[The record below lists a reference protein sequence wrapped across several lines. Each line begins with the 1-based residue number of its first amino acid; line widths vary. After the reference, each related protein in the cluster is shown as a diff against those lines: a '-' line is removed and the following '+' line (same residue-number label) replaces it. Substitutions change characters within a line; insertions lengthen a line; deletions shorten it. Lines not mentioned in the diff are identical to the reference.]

1 MVGTAGSPDWSC
13 SKELG
18 ENGSEQRVAGRGV
31 TEALGV
37 EETPVGAN
45 VRTKARRADKLQ
57 AGICPLEHVS
67 EGTHHHVLSFPRC
80 ESRDHASHARLRS
93 HRCDETHEAGPRE
106 RVDCLK
112 LR

>member
-67 EGTHHHVLSFPRC
+67 EGTHHPLNRHGFSAALIR
-80 ESRDHASHARLRS
+80 AAAR
-93 HRCDETHEAGPRE
+93 G
-106 RVDCLK
+106 
-112 LR
+112 